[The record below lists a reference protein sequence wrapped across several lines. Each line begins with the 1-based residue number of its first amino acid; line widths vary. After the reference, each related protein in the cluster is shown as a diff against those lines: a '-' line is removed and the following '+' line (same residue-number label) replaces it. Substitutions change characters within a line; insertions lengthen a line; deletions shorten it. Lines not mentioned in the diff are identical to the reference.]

1 MAHEFVKLAS
11 FNVRGLGVQ
20 SCLKQKNLISDMK
33 KYKIDICSLQETKTQ
48 QNIDKELDKYRII
61 TTESSNKYYG
71 CGFIV
76 SPEYKDSIHKYWK
89 VSERIS
95 CLQLLFEHRKP
106 VYESEPLRETKLK
119 ITIKKTEPKKRMTI
133 INVYAP
139 QTGRLKEKENFDTG
153 WYQGA
158 ESYK

>member
-61 TTESSNKYYG
+61 IQLKVVINITGAVLLSHQSIKTA
-71 CGFIV
+71 FI
-76 SPEYKDSIHKYWK
+76 
-89 VSERIS
+89 
-95 CLQLLFEHRKP
+95 
-106 VYESEPLRETKLK
+106 
-119 ITIKKTEPKKRMTI
+119 
-133 INVYAP
+133 N
-139 QTGRLKEKENFDTG
+139 TGK
-153 WYQGA
+153 
-158 ESYK
+158 